1 MAENPFDERQ
11 AIELVQALH
20 KVSGLGCTVYML
32 RGSSG
37 VEVTYSEGACRSMC
51 HRARD
56 SETEFWCGS
65 CQATHN
71 LAATLSNS
79 FGGRYFYLC
88 NEDRIFVA
96 APIVSTEGLVAAV
109 NLGPVHI
116 FDIEENVRHRGAL
129 RPFPVRAPAYVHYL
143 SVLLSMAVVSVSE
156 ASQSALLI
164 SQQAEGTQQADI
176 HRYIAMARERRDA
189 EYPIELEHNLIASI
203 RRGDFT
209 AARDELNAIIGFLL
223 SSPLIGR
230 GYTLHRRAY
239 ELCAVITRSGIEA
252 GLESSVMFVTSE
264 RYTAKIA
271 QAVGN
276 ARISKLLLDL
286 LSEVVSMTSE
296 LGSDSYDDASFRAI
310 EYIRTHYASKIT
322 LEEVA
327 RVVGFSPSYFSK
339 NFKRRFGCTFSTYLN
354 QVRVRAGK
362 SLLLTTTSSIA
373 AIAEAV
379 GFDDAS
385 YFTRVFKKMTG
396 VTPGYYRSHRGRV
409 VRERER
415 LASSDARSEG

>member
-1 MAENPFDERQ
+1 MSESLFDQRQ

-20 KVSGLGCTVYML
+20 KVSGLGCAVYTL
-32 RGSSG
+32 RGANE
-37 VEVTYSEGACRSMC
+37 VEVMYSEGACRSMC

-56 SETEFWCGS
+56 SETEFWCSS
-65 CQATHN
+65 CQATHH
-71 LAATLSNS
+71 LAAMLSNS

-109 NLGPVHI
+109 NIGPVHI
-116 FDIEENVRHRGAL
+116 FDIDENVRHRGAL

-143 SVLLSMAVVSVSE
+143 STLLSMAVVSVSE
-156 ASQSALLI
+156 ASQGMLLI
-164 SQQAEGTQQADI
+164 SQRVESIQQADI
-176 HRYIAMARERRDA
+176 HRYIGLARDGHNT
-189 EYPIELEHNLIASI
+189 EYPIELERNLVKSI
-203 RRGDFT
+203 QRGDSV
-209 AARDELNAIIGFLL
+209 AARDELNAILGFLL
-223 SSPLIGR
+223 SSSLIGR
-230 GYTLHRRAY
+230 GYTLHQRAY
-239 ELCAVITRSGIEA
+239 ELCAIISHAGIEA
-252 GLESSVMFVTSE
+252 GVESSAMFAVSE
-264 RYTAKIA
+264 RFTSQIA
-271 QAVGN
+271 QAAGN

-286 LSEVVSMTSE
+286 LMEVVSKTSE
-296 LGSDSYDDASFRAI
+296 IGSGDYDDASFRAV
-310 EYIRTHYASKIT
+310 EFIRTHYASKIT

-327 RVVGFSPSYFSK
+327 RVVGFSPTYFSK

-373 AIAEAV
+373 TIAEMV

-396 VTPGYYRSHRGRV
+396 VTPGYYRSHRGRI

-415 LASSDARSEG
+415 LSSPDARTEG